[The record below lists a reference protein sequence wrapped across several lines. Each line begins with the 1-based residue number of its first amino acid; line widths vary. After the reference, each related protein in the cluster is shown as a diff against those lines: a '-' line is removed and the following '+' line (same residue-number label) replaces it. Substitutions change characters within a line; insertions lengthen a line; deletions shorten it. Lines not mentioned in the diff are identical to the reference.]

1 MATLGKV
8 FKAISSVVGEV
19 IVAGTGILAIYGV
32 GWLSG
37 AKSGAK
43 VGDLL
48 NKAMDKEIKAMDK
61 EIISKPGGETNEEL
75 NEEDNENVPP
85 IEVVQ
90 NQPED

>member
-8 FKAISSVVGEV
+8 FKAVSGVVGEV

-43 VGDLL
+43 VGNLID
-48 NKAMDKEIKAMDK
+48 KAMDKGIV
-61 EIISKPGGETNEEL
+61 SRPGGETEETL
-75 NEEDNENVPP
+75 TEEDDKNVPP

>member
-1 MATLGKV
+1 MATLGKM
-8 FKAISSVVGEV
+8 FKAVSGVVGEV
-19 IVAGTGILAIYGV
+19 IVAGTGILAIYGL

-43 VGDLL
+43 VGELID
-48 NKAMDKEIKAMDK
+48 KAMDK
-61 EIISKPGGETNEEL
+61 EIISKPGGETEETL
-75 NEEDNENVPP
+75 TEEDDKNVPP

>member
-8 FKAISSVVGEV
+8 FKAVSSVVGEV

-48 NKAMDKEIKAMDK
+48 NKAMDKEI
-61 EIISKPGGETNEEL
+61 ISKPGGETKETL
-75 NEEDNENVPP
+75 TEEDNENVPP

>member
-8 FKAISSVVGEV
+8 FKAVSGVVGEV

-43 VGDLL
+43 VGELID
-48 NKAMDKEIKAMDK
+48 KAMDK
-61 EIISKPGGETNEEL
+61 EIISKPGGETEETL
-75 NEEDNENVPP
+75 TEEDNETVPP

>member
-8 FKAISSVVGEV
+8 FKAVSSVVGEV
-19 IVAGTGILAIYGV
+19 IVAGTGILAIYGL

-37 AKSGAK
+37 AKAGDLT
-43 VGDLL
+43 VGDLI
-48 NKAMDKEIKAMDK
+48 DKAMDK
-61 EIISKPGGETNEEL
+61 EIISKPGGETEETL
-75 NEEDNENVPP
+75 TEEDNETVPP

>member
-1 MATLGKV
+1 MATLGKM
-8 FKAISSVVGEV
+8 FKAVSGVVGEV
-19 IVAGTGILAIYGV
+19 IVAGTGILAIYGL

-43 VGDLL
+43 VGELID
-48 NKAMDKEIKAMDK
+48 KAMDK
-61 EIISKPGGETNEEL
+61 EIISKPGGGETEETL
-75 NEEDNENVPP
+75 TEEDNETVPP

>member
-1 MATLGKV
+1 MATLGKM
-8 FKAISSVVGEV
+8 FKAVSGVVGEV
-19 IVAGTGILAIYGV
+19 IVAGTGILAIYGL

-43 VGDLL
+43 VGELID
-48 NKAMDKEIKAMDK
+48 KAMDK
-61 EIISKPGGETNEEL
+61 EIISKPGGETEETL
-75 NEEDNENVPP
+75 TEEDNENVPP

>member
-8 FKAISSVVGEV
+8 FKVVSGVVGEV

-43 VGDLL
+43 VGNLID
-48 NKAMDKEIKAMDK
+48 KAMDKGIVSRPAGD
-61 EIISKPGGETNEEL
+61 ETEEEL
-75 NEEDNENVPP
+75 NEEDNETVPP

>member
-1 MATLGKV
+1 MALKGM
-8 FKAISSVVGEV
+8 FKAVSSVVGEV
-19 IVAGTGILAIYGV
+19 IVAGTGILAIYGL

-43 VGDLL
+43 VGELIDKAID
-48 NKAMDKEIKAMDK
+48 KAMDKELN
-61 EIISKPGGETNEEL
+61 SKPGSETEETIT
-75 NEEDNENVPP
+75 EEDDKNVPP

>member
-1 MATLGKV
+1 MALKGM
-8 FKAISSVVGEV
+8 FKAVSSVVGEV
-19 IVAGTGILAIYGV
+19 IVAGTGILAIYGL

-43 VGDLL
+43 VGELFD
-48 NKAMDKEIKAMDK
+48 KAMDK
-61 EIISKPGGETNEEL
+61 EIISKPGGETEETL
-75 NEEDNENVPP
+75 TEEDNETVPP

>member
-1 MATLGKV
+1 MATLTKV
-8 FKAISSVVGEV
+8 FKAVSGVVGEV

-48 NKAMDKEIKAMDK
+48 NKAMDKEI
-61 EIISKPGGETNEEL
+61 ISKPGGETEETL
-75 NEEDNENVPP
+75 TEEDNENVPP

>member
-8 FKAISSVVGEV
+8 FKAVSGVVGEV

-43 VGDLL
+43 VGELID
-48 NKAMDKEIKAMDK
+48 KAMDK
-61 EIISKPGGETNEEL
+61 EIISKPGGETEETL
-75 NEEDNENVPP
+75 TEEDDKNVPP

>member
-1 MATLGKV
+1 MATLTKV
-8 FKAISSVVGEV
+8 FKAVSGVVGEV

-43 VGDLL
+43 VGELID
-48 NKAMDKEIKAMDK
+48 KAMDK
-61 EIISKPGGETNEEL
+61 EIISKPGGETEETL
-75 NEEDNENVPP
+75 TEEDDKNVPP

>member
-1 MATLGKV
+1 MATLTKV
-8 FKAISSVVGEV
+8 FKAVSGVVGEV

-43 VGDLL
+43 VGNLID
-48 NKAMDKEIKAMDK
+48 KAMDNG
-61 EIISKPGGETNEEL
+61 IIAKPGGETEETL
-75 NEEDNENVPP
+75 TEEDNENVPP

>member
-1 MATLGKV
+1 MATLTKV
-8 FKAISSVVGEV
+8 FKAVSGVVGEV

-43 VGDLL
+43 VGELID
-48 NKAMDKEIKAMDK
+48 KAMDK
-61 EIISKPGGETNEEL
+61 EIISKPGGETEETL
-75 NEEDNENVPP
+75 TEEDDKNVPP

-90 NQPED
+90 NPPED

>member
-1 MATLGKV
+1 MALKGM
-8 FKAISSVVGEV
+8 FKAVSSVVGEV
-19 IVAGTGILAIYGV
+19 IVAGTGILAIYGL

-43 VGDLL
+43 VGELID
-48 NKAMDKEIKAMDK
+48 KAMDKELN
-61 EIISKPGGETNEEL
+61 SKPGSETEETIT
-75 NEEDNENVPP
+75 EEDDKNVPP

>member
-1 MATLGKV
+1 MATLTKV
-8 FKAISSVVGEV
+8 FKAVSGVVGEV

-43 VGDLL
+43 VGDLI
-48 NKAMDKEIKAMDK
+48 DKAMDK
-61 EIISKPGGETNEEL
+61 EIISRPGGETEETL
-75 NEEDNENVPP
+75 TEEDNENVPP

>member
-1 MATLGKV
+1 MATLTKV
-8 FKAISSVVGEV
+8 FKAVSGVVGEV

-43 VGDLL
+43 VGELID
-48 NKAMDKEIKAMDK
+48 KAMDK
-61 EIISKPGGETNEEL
+61 EIISKPGGETEESL
-75 NEEDNENVPP
+75 TEEDDKNVPP

>member
-1 MATLGKV
+1 MALKGM
-8 FKAISSVVGEV
+8 FKAVSSVVGEV
-19 IVAGTGILAIYGV
+19 IVAGTGILAIYGL

-43 VGDLL
+43 VGELID
-48 NKAMDKEIKAMDK
+48 KAMDK
-61 EIISKPGGETNEEL
+61 EIISKPGGETEETL
-75 NEEDNENVPP
+75 TEEDDENVPP

>member
-1 MATLGKV
+1 MALKGM
-8 FKAISSVVGEV
+8 FKAVSSVVGEV
-19 IVAGTGILAIYGV
+19 IVAGTGILAIYGL

-43 VGDLL
+43 VGELID
-48 NKAMDKEIKAMDK
+48 KAMDK
-61 EIISKPGGETNEEL
+61 EIISKPGGETEETL
-75 NEEDNENVPP
+75 TEEDDKNVPP